1 MVQYRMRVDIALTG
15 SGQQIPRSATTVAK
29 PKQETSDY
37 NPNQSMVSAMQ
48 DS

>member
-1 MVQYRMRVDIALTG
+1 MVQYRMRVDIALTA
-15 SGQQIPRSATTVAK
+15 SGQFARSATTVAK
-29 PKQETSDY
+29 PKQETNDY